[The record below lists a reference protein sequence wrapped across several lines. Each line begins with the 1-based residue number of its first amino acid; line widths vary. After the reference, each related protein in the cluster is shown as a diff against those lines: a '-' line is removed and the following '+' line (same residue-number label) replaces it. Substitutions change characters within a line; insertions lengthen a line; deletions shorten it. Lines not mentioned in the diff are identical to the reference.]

1 MQGLG
6 VQLLCRYI
14 QKNRLKKYKELKLP
28 GCKLNG
34 DDFILLVKFIIDIEL
49 EIPILNFSYNKIG
62 DNSAKYI
69 SEINYFLNQRR

>member
-1 MQGLG
+1 MPLYTKKQ
-6 VQLLCRYI
+6 I
-14 QKNRLKKYKELKLP
+14 KKYKELKLP

-69 SEINYFLNQRR
+69 SEINYYFLNQRR